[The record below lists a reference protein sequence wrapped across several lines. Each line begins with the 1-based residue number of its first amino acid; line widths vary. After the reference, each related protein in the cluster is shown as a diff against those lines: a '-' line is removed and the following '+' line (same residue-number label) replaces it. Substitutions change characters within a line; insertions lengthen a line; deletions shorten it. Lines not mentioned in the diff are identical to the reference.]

1 MAIVSYKF
9 AEGLKKT
16 LQVSMELQNETGI
29 TPVGIFQDDK
39 VLDYDEHDALLV
51 SAGDMTEEQY
61 SERHVQES

>member
-29 TPVGIFQDDK
+29 TPVGIFHDDN
-39 VLDYDEHDALLV
+39 VLDFDEHDALLV
-51 SAGDMTEEQY
+51 SSGDMTEEQY

>member
-29 TPVGIFQDDK
+29 TPVGIFHDEK

-61 SERHVQES
+61 SEMHLQEN

>member
-1 MAIVSYKF
+1 MTIVSYKF

-29 TPVGIFQDDK
+29 TPVGIFHNDK
-39 VLDYDEHDALLV
+39 VLGYDEHDALLV

-61 SERHVQES
+61 SERHVQEN

>member
-29 TPVGIFQDDK
+29 TPVGIYHDEK

-61 SERHVQES
+61 SERHLQES

>member
-29 TPVGIFQDDK
+29 TPFGIFHDGK

-61 SERHVQES
+61 SERHLQEN